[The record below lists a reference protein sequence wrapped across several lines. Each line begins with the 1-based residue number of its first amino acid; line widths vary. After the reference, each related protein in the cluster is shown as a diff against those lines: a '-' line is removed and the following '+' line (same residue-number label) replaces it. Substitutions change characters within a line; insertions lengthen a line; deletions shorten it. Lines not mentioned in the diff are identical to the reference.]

1 MRLRRVNGTAGHHA
15 KQRGNSSHH
24 VRRAN
29 HSHHE
34 LRAWLN
40 LSGTE
45 RRDAEE
51 GTGLRGE
58 LDKNVGR
65 RSQAMHQMVVTI
77 PEGYGPGEKVVVSA
91 PDGRSFVQVANA
103 PTPAHPSVSRIATTT
118 YRSQ

>member
-1 MRLRRVNGTAGHHA
+1 MRSRRVNGTAGHHA

-40 LSGTE
+40 SSGTE

-51 GTGLRGE
+51 GSGLRGE
-58 LDKNVGR
+58 LDKNAGR
-65 RSQAMHQMVVTI
+65 KAQAMQQMVVTI
-77 PEGYGPGEKVVVSA
+77 PEGYGPERRWLSPLLTGGASCRLLML
-91 PDGRSFVQVANA
+91 PS
-103 PTPAHPSVSRIATTT
+103 PHTPLFPE
-118 YRSQ
+118 